1 MGFRTN
7 THARIWSVEPG
18 RGKFTKVNLS
28 VSRKNKETGQYETDF
43 SDYCMFIGEAH
54 AKAALLKRGDR
65 IKLGD
70 VDVSNR
76 YDKATEKKYVDY
88 KVFSFDLADAA
99 GDAPA
104 QRATNDT
111 VANDVES
118 DEGDLPF

>member
-1 MGFRTN
+1 MGFRSN
-7 THARIWSVEPG
+7 THARVWSVEPG

-43 SDYCMFIGEAH
+43 SDFCMFIGEAH

-65 IKLGD
+65 IRLGD

-76 YDKATEKKYVDY
+76 YDKAADKKYVDY

-99 GDAPA
+99 GDAQA
-104 QRATNDT
+104 QRATNNAA
-111 VANDVES
+111 VNNAEP